1 MKTTEQRTGA
11 QQLQAASWFSKLLP
25 PALILTAVVV
35 AAGIQAG
42 LGPAGVILLV
52 AGIVGI
58 PGAIYKGTK
67 SVFRRRGLPDSWRT
81 NLVAFLMLAGTVV
94 SCLIPLEPPVPHTV
108 AGLFLGNAGL
118 VFFRRWLD
126 VSAHV
131 SVITFA
137 GLWFTAIFGGAWA
150 WLLILSPL
158 MMFSRV
164 SLREHTP
171 REALTGAALGV
182 GTFCCFLVAM
192 TWS

>member
-1 MKTTEQRTGA
+1 MSTTVHRRSVR
-11 QQLQAASWFSKLLP
+11 LSLAASCSKILP
-25 PALILTAVVV
+25 PALVLTILVLL
-35 AAGIQAG
+35 AGIKAG
-42 LGPAGVILLV
+42 LGVGGVFLLV

-67 SVFRRRGLPDSWRT
+67 PVFRRRGLPDSWRT
-81 NLVAFLMLAGTVV
+81 NIVAVLMLLGTVI
-94 SCLIPLEPPVPHTV
+94 CWAIPLKAPIPLTV
-108 AGLFLGNAGL
+108 GALLLGNVGL

-131 SVITFA
+131 SVMTFA
-137 GLWFTAIFGGAWA
+137 VLWITAMFGGAWA

-164 SLREHTP
+164 VLREHTR
-171 REALTGAALGV
+171 REALSGAALGV
-182 GTFCCFLVAM
+182 ATFCCFLVAM

>member
-1 MKTTEQRTGA
+1 MSTTVHRRSVP
-11 QQLQAASWFSKLLP
+11 LLLAASCSTILP
-25 PALILTAVVV
+25 PALVLTVLVLL
-35 AAGIQAG
+35 AGIKAG
-42 LGPAGVILLV
+42 LGPVGVILLV

-67 SVFRRRGLPDSWRT
+67 PVFRRRGLPDSWRT
-81 NLVAFLMLAGTVV
+81 NIVAVLMLVGTVICWV
-94 SCLIPLEPPVPHTV
+94 IPLEAPIPLTV
-108 AGLFLGNAGL
+108 AALFLGNAGL

-137 GLWFTAIFGGAWA
+137 VLWITAMYGGAWA
-150 WLLILSPL
+150 WLLVLSPL

-164 SLREHTP
+164 VLREHTR
-171 REALTGAALGV
+171 REALSGAALGV
-182 GTFCCFLVAM
+182 STFCCYLVAM

>member
-1 MKTTEQRTGA
+1 M
-11 QQLQAASWFSKLLP
+11 L
-25 PALILTAVVV
+25 
-35 AAGIQAG
+35 
-42 LGPAGVILLV
+42 LLV
-52 AGIVGI
+52 ACIVGI
-58 PGAIYKGTK
+58 PGAVYKGTK
-67 SVFRRRGLPDSWRT
+67 PVFRRRGIPDSWRT
-81 NLVAFLMLAGTVV
+81 NLVALLMLVGTAI
-94 SCLIPLEPPVPHTV
+94 CWAIPLPAPIPLTV
-108 AGLFLGNAGL
+108 TGLFLGNAGL

-137 GLWFTAIFGGAWA
+137 ALWVTAIFGGAWA

-171 REALTGAALGV
+171 REALSGAALGV

>member
-1 MKTTEQRTGA
+1 MSTTVHRRSVP
-11 QQLQAASWFSKLLP
+11 LLLAASCSKILP
-25 PALILTAVVV
+25 PALVLTVLVFL
-35 AAGIQAG
+35 AGIKAG

-58 PGAIYKGTK
+58 PGVIYKGAK
-67 SVFRRRGLPDSWRT
+67 PVFRRRGLPDSWRT
-81 NLVAFLMLAGTVV
+81 NIVAVLMLVGTVI
-94 SCLIPLEPPVPHTV
+94 CWIIPLEAPIPLTV
-108 AGLFLGNAGL
+108 AALFLGNAGL

-137 GLWFTAIFGGAWA
+137 VLWVTAMSGGAWA
-150 WLLILSPL
+150 WLLVLSPL

-164 SLREHTP
+164 VLREHTR
-171 REALTGAALGV
+171 REALSGAALGV
-182 GTFCCFLVAM
+182 STFCCYLVAM

>member
-1 MKTTEQRTGA
+1 MSTTVHRPGVRRS
-11 QQLQAASWFSKLLP
+11 LAASCSKILP
-25 PALILTAVVV
+25 PALVLTILVLL
-35 AAGIQAG
+35 AGIKAG
-42 LGPAGVILLV
+42 LGPLGVILLA

-58 PGAIYKGTK
+58 PGVIYKGTK
-67 SVFRRRGLPDSWRT
+67 PVFRRRGIADSWRT
-81 NLVAFLMLAGTVV
+81 SIVAVLMLLGTVICWV
-94 SCLIPLEPPVPHTV
+94 LPLPAPIPLTV
-108 AGLFLGNAGL
+108 SALFLGNAGL

-137 GLWFTAIFGGAWA
+137 ALWVTAIFGEAWA

-164 SLREHTP
+164 VLREHTR
-171 REALTGAALGV
+171 REALSGAALGV
-182 GTFCCFLVAM
+182 ATFCCFLVAM

>member
-1 MKTTEQRTGA
+1 MKTTDHRPGA
-11 QQLQAASWFSKLLP
+11 QLQASSWFSKLLP
-25 PALILTAVVV
+25 PALILTAVVL
-35 AAGIQAG
+35 AAGIKAG
-42 LGPAGVILLV
+42 LGPVGVVLLFV
-52 AGIVGI
+52 GIVGV

-67 SVFRRRGLPDSWRT
+67 SAFRRRGLPDRWRT
-81 NLVAFLMLAGTVV
+81 NLVAVLMLAGTVV
-94 SCLIPLEPPVPHTV
+94 CYLIPLDSPVPVTV
-108 AGLFLGNAGL
+108 GALFLGNAGL

-137 GLWFTAIFGGAWA
+137 VLWAVAIFGEAWV

-164 SLREHTP
+164 SLHEHTR
-171 REALTGAALGV
+171 REALSGAALGV
-182 GTFCCFLVAM
+182 ATFCCFLVAM